1 MTRCFRR
8 LARLYGSKIQ
18 FIIVDVD
25 EFETLAYSMNINVI
39 PTIKVYKNGSLRDEK
54 VGFNYNGLEKLVI
67 ELFYLEN

>member
-1 MTRCFRR
+1 M
-8 LARLYGSKIQ
+8 
-18 FIIVDVD
+18 DVD

-39 PTIKVYKNGSLRDEK
+39 PTIKVYKNGSLSDEK